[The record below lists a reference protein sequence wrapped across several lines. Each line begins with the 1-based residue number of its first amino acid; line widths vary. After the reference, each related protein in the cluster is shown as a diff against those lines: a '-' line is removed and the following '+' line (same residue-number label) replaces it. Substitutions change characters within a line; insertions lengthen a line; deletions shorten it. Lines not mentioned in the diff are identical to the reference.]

1 MLKTYTCKFCKKDF
15 SNSNKLIA
23 HSRFCTLNPNYKQ
36 NIDQI
41 HSAAKLG
48 LQKYIEKYNNLPK
61 ISKLFKCE
69 QCGKEFSIE
78 YTEIQLKRRK
88 KFPRFC
94 SIKCS
99 KLYAHKFV
107 DRQKV
112 SDTLKAKNN
121 IIRKHICPKCGK
133 EFEDKSLSTQKF
145 CPSCNTGIIT
155 TIKDKKYTDSVCVI
169 CGKSFYCKH
178 NKKITCSDE
187 CYRKL
192 LSKKVQERIKNGTHK
207 GWMSRKIISYPEK
220 FFMTVLKN
228 NNIEY
233 KHNYTVHKKDLGINE
248 ASCYFLDFLLEN
260 KFDLEIDGDQHKF
273 RKDSDHKRDELL
285 TKNGYTVYRIP
296 WNEINSENGKQQ
308 MKQKIDDFLDF
319 YNKRK

>member
-1 MLKTYTCKFCKKDF
+1 MNYKCPFCDLEFSVSNKFIAHKRFCK
-15 SNSNKLIA
+15 
-23 HSRFCTLNPNYKQ
+23 LNPDYQKNL
-36 NIDQI
+36 NQI
-41 HSAAKLG
+41 KTASKLG
-48 LQKYIEKYNNLPK
+48 VAILNK
-61 ISKLFKCE
+61 ISKDIYFKNNPLETHMFICE
-69 QCGKEFSIE
+69 YCKNEF
-78 YTEIQLKRRK
+78 RRDVRHNNWNNK
-88 KFPRFC
+88 KNLPRFC
-94 SIKCS
+94 SERCARLYSNQFIKRKS
-99 KLYAHKFV
+99 I
-107 DRQKV
+107 
-112 SDTLKAKNN
+112 SNTLKNKNN
-121 IIRKHICPKCGK
+121 VINKHICPRCKNEFESTSISNKKLCPRCRSKICIICNK
-133 EFEDKSLSTQKF
+133 EFIQK
-145 CPSCNTGIIT
+145 NNE
-155 TIKDKKYTDSVCVI
+155 K
-169 CGKSFYCKH
+169 
-178 NKKITCSDE
+178 TCSNE

-207 GWMSRKIISYPEK
+207 GWVSRKIISYPEK

-233 KHNYTVHKKDLGINE
+233 KHNYTVHKKDLEINE